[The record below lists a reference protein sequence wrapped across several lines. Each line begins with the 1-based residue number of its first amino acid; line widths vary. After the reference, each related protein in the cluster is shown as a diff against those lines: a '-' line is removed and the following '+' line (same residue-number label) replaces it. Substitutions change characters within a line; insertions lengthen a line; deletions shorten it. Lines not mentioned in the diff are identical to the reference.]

1 MATAPSRTL
10 GGVLFLVAAT
20 ACFVV
25 LDSTVKV
32 VGATFSVLIAVW
44 FRYLFQA
51 VAMAGLVLP
60 TRGWASL
67 RTAHPGLQTLR
78 GLLLLLVSV
87 LSFFSLRYMPVGE
100 FTAILMLTPLMVV
113 VLAALFL
120 KEQVSLLRWL
130 LVLGGF
136 GGALLVVQPGDT
148 HLGWATTLPMGIVVS
163 YAAFQILTSRLART
177 EHALTM
183 HFYTGWVG
191 VLVLS
196 LGLPWFWEA
205 IPDTTTF
212 LLLCL
217 IGLMGTVGHFLLI
230 VAFGRSPAGV
240 LAPFLYTQVGFAML
254 AGWLVFD
261 HVPGGPEWMG
271 VALIVG
277 CGATSAWLA
286 ARR

>member
-1 MATAPSRTL
+1 MAAHPNRPL

-25 LDSTVKV
+25 LDSTVKIL
-32 VGATFSVLIAVW
+32 GATFSVLIAVW

-51 VAMAGLVLP
+51 VAVAGLVLP
-60 TRGWASL
+60 TQGFAPL
-67 RTAHPGLQTLR
+67 RTAHPWLQALR
-78 GLLLLLVSV
+78 GALLLLVSV
-87 LSFFSLRYMPVGE
+87 LSFISLQHVPVGE

-113 VLAALFL
+113 LLAALFL
-120 KEQVSLLRWL
+120 KEQVSVFRWA

-136 GGALLVVQPGDT
+136 SGALLVVQPSGASV
-148 HLGWATTLPMGIVVS
+148 GWAAVLPMAIVVA
-163 YAAFQILTSRLART
+163 YAVFQILTSRLART
-177 EHALTM
+177 ENPMAL

-191 VLVLS
+191 VGVLS
-196 LGLPWFWEA
+196 LGLPWFWQA

-212 LLLCL
+212 LQLCL

-230 VAFGRSPAGV
+230 VAFRRSPAGV

-261 HVPGGPEWMG
+261 HVPGASELLGA
-271 VALIVG
+271 ALIVV